1 VSQVK
6 CGVDKP
12 TESGLSRAQFEEA
25 QRRGDHYWLYIVEH
39 ANTPERA
46 RVVRIQNPAGKAQ
59 TFTFD
64 HGWLCVAKVDSCGEC
79 SYKEKG

>member
-1 VSQVK
+1 MTGDLFKRPV
-6 CGVDKP
+6 
-12 TESGLSRAQFEEA
+12 GLSRAQFEEA
-25 QRRGDHYWLYIVEH
+25 QRRGDRYWLYIVEH

-64 HGWLCVAKVDSCGEC
+64 HGWISVAEIDQPVKPTQM
-79 SYKEKG
+79 KGST